1 MDKPVQTPI
10 SRTAR
15 LLDLVPYLA
24 THQGIELIALANV
37 FGVTQ
42 SQMIA
47 DLTTLWM
54 CGLPGYT
61 PLELM
66 DLSFESGFVTIN
78 NAETLSS
85 PRTLND
91 EESIALLLG
100 LDLVIESLPQDR
112 QDLKRLALA
121 LVKRL
126 SLRTNVRAKLAAIP
140 AVAGSTI
147 AVIESALSKKQYLG
161 MTYHSLY
168 SDTISKRVV
177 LPLELRSEGG
187 VEYLFG
193 ICQSASSTRM
203 FRLDR
208 IQALELVS
216 IPVEPV
222 LEIQIDDTI
231 KTSYRIRVHSRPRD
245 AAERFALDSASVL
258 TDPEISSFS
267 NEWVR
272 RSVLA
277 SSGTIELLDPPN
289 LRREVATAAKSIL
302 TIYQRQ

>member
-1 MDKPVQTPI
+1 MDKPIQTPL

-24 THQGIELIALANV
+24 THQGVELLSLAND

-100 LDLVIESLPQDR
+100 LDLVIESLPKDR
-112 QDLKRLALA
+112 SDLKAIALE
-121 LVKRL
+121 LVKRF

-147 AVIESALSKKQYLG
+147 ATIESALSKKQYLE
-161 MTYHSLY
+161 MVYHSLY

-177 LPLELRSEGG
+177 LPLEMRSEDG

-193 ICQSASSTRM
+193 LCQSASATRM

-216 IPVEPV
+216 IPAEPV
-222 LEIQIDDTI
+222 LELQREGTNRS
-231 KTSYRIRVHSRPRD
+231 SYRIRVHSRPRD
-245 AAERFALDSASVL
+245 AAERFALDPASVL
-258 TDPEISSFS
+258 TEPEISSFS
-267 NEWVR
+267 SEWVR

-277 SSGTIELLDPPN
+277 SGGSIELLEPTD
-289 LRREVATAAKSIL
+289 LRREVATVAKTVLSQ
-302 TIYQRQ
+302 YQAQ